1 MSQWHTIGAAVAGV
15 SHHRDQLPCQDA
27 FAYRQ
32 LSTGE
37 LIVAVADG
45 AGSASHAAA
54 GAALLVTAAVEAAAA
69 TLAKYQPLSRQAW
82 RMLIADAFATAR
94 NHVLAHAASQAQPAR
109 NYAATLVLL
118 ILHAEGAACGLV
130 GDCAA
135 VVLDEADQLVSLCVP
150 QRGEYAN
157 TTHFVIQ
164 PNGLA
169 TLELAL
175 WEQPIVA
182 AALFSDG
189 LAALAMN
196 IAQNRPFRPFFEPL
210 FAFAASQGGMAETAP
225 ATLATF
231 LNSDRVNART
241 HDDKSLVLVHR
252 NLLGSVTS

>member
-1 MSQWHTIGAAVAGV
+1 MTHWHVIGAAVAGV

-27 FAYRQ
+27 FAYRH
-32 LSTGE
+32 LPTGM
-37 LIVAVADG
+37 LIVGVADG
-45 AGSASHAAA
+45 AGSVPHAAA
-54 GAALLVTAAVEAAAA
+54 GATLLVTAAVEAATA
-69 TLAKYQPLSRQAW
+69 TLAKYQPLSRSAW
-82 RMLIADAFATAR
+82 RLVITDAFTTAR
-94 NHVLAHAASQAQPAR
+94 KQVLAYATEQGEPAR

-118 ILHAEGAACGLV
+118 IIHADGAACGLV

-135 VVLDEADQLVSLCVP
+135 IVLDEADQLVSLCAP

-169 TLELAL
+169 NLAIAL
-175 WEQPIVA
+175 WEQPVTA

-189 LAALAMN
+189 LATLAMN

-210 FAFAASQGGMAETAP
+210 FAFAGSQAATAETAP
-225 ATLATF
+225 ANLAAF

-241 HDDKSLVLVHR
+241 HDDKTLVLIHR
-252 NLLGSVTS
+252 NGVDAVMA

>member
-15 SHHRDQLPCQDA
+15 SHQRDQLPCQDA
-27 FAYRQ
+27 FVHRQ
-32 LSTGE
+32 LPTGA
-37 LIVAVADG
+37 LVVGVADG
-45 AGSASHAAA
+45 AGSASHAAE
-54 GAALLVTAAVEAAAA
+54 GAALLVTAAVEAATA
-69 TLAKYQPLSRQAW
+69 TLAKYQPLSRRAW
-82 RMLIADAFATAR
+82 RMVIADAFATAR
-94 NHVLAHAASQAQPAR
+94 EHLLAHAAAQAQPAR
-109 NYAATLVLL
+109 AYAATLVLL
-118 ILHAEGAACGLV
+118 IVHPAGAACGLV

-135 VVLDEADQLVSLCVP
+135 VVLDEADQLVSLCAP

-169 TLELAL
+169 TLEIAL
-175 WEQPIVA
+175 WEQPIRA

-189 LAALAMN
+189 LATLAMN

-210 FAFAASQGGMAETAP
+210 FAFAASPAAAAETAP

-241 HDDKSLVLVHR
+241 HDDKTLVLVHR
-252 NLLGSVTS
+252 NVLGSVTS